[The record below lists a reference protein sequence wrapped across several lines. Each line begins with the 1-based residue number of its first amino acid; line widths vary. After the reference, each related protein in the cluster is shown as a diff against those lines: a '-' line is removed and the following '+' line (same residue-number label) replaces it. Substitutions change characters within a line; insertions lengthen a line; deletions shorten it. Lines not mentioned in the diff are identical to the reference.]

1 MRCPSYWRVPSWGLR
16 VSRRITSGSPRT
28 FRQAFGSAPRTDWLS
43 QPLRYSLGITSDIG
57 SEEAESYAPSSTDQQ
72 GRTAHPSKLAA
83 VPQLRTG
90 LVTSRTVPRRLVL
103 FVSIAA
109 AAITLGVLVLT
120 GRLFGTEA
128 TSAYPAPARVPVVVG
143 LTKDQ
148 AVRRIEAAHL
158 KPVVRYKR
166 LRRVRQGRI
175 IAMQVTNLLHAP
187 RLPLISLEGTPVIVF
202 VAR

>member
-1 MRCPSYWRVPSWGLR
+1 M
-16 VSRRITSGSPRT
+16 
-28 FRQAFGSAPRTDWLS
+28 
-43 QPLRYSLGITSDIG
+43 
-57 SEEAESYAPSSTDQQ
+57 
-72 GRTAHPSKLAA
+72 
-83 VPQLRTG
+83 
-90 LVTSRTVPRRLVL
+90 PRRVVL
-103 FVSIAA
+103 FGSIAA
-109 AAITLGVLVLT
+109 AAFTLGVLVLT

>member
-1 MRCPSYWRVPSWGLR
+1 M
-16 VSRRITSGSPRT
+16 
-28 FRQAFGSAPRTDWLS
+28 
-43 QPLRYSLGITSDIG
+43 
-57 SEEAESYAPSSTDQQ
+57 
-72 GRTAHPSKLAA
+72 
-83 VPQLRTG
+83 
-90 LVTSRTVPRRLVL
+90 PRRVAL

-120 GRLFGTEA
+120 GRLSGTE
-128 TSAYPAPARVPVVVG
+128 TTTVYPAPARVPVLVG

-166 LRRVRQGRI
+166 LRGVHHGRI
-175 IAMQVTNLLHAP
+175 ISMGMTNLLHAP
-187 RLPLISLEGTPVIVF
+187 GLPLISLEGTPVVVV